1 MTAGFDA
8 RDFGRGVKRRAKE
21 FRRVLRRSIDIND
34 VETTKHFDD
43 VFRRDVNAVI
53 GHLARGYEAVNAVGL
68 HRSADK
74 PPYVEQ
80 AFFLFHE
87 ALNLT
92 FVALRTIRGGSVVA
106 SDGALRQALELA
118 CVAYHIVSDRSGG
131 TLGKFLRQ
139 ELSGPKSISVAKKVY
154 QPIGRLYGSLSNVA
168 VHASVEHV
176 YHSISRPPM
185 SGEVGRIRIGAS
197 FDPVNASRFKLGI
210 IRIERTTVA
219 ILAVIEAG
227 LIDYV
232 EQPRLWRR
240 TESGFEWSED
250 PVIERRLALAEREQ
264 KAIEKPYTMVYPWA
278 AVEDRAEVQ
287 RFLGTTEGPALQDMT
302 RLREL
307 AGTNPRSFILRY
319 LYGAALQDAGDF
331 VSAASEF
338 EEAWSLRHDAH
349 DMWSR
354 LEGIYKSWDESRLES
369 FYQRSMERDPENYVA
384 VHNLGMLYS
393 RLGRNE
399 DALECFR
406 QAHGLKPERFMAA
419 FNGANA
425 LLKLGRYQQAIDL
438 YIDAAQREPDN
449 PAPWHS
455 AGVAHVR
462 MGNLRGAYRAFRRAV
477 VVDAGYLASWA
488 NLAGVC
494 RELGLRRRAVVC
506 ARRAQQLAPGDV
518 RMSALVE
525 ECQAALRRE

>member
-1 MTAGFDA
+1 
-8 RDFGRGVKRRAKE
+8 
-21 FRRVLRRSIDIND
+21 
-34 VETTKHFDD
+34 
-43 VFRRDVNAVI
+43 
-53 GHLARGYEAVNAVGL
+53 
-68 HRSADK
+68 
-74 PPYVEQ
+74 
-80 AFFLFHE
+80 
-87 ALNLT
+87 
-92 FVALRTIRGGSVVA
+92 
-106 SDGALRQALELA
+106 
-118 CVAYHIVSDRSGG
+118 
-131 TLGKFLRQ
+131 
-139 ELSGPKSISVAKKVY
+139 
-154 QPIGRLYGSLSNVA
+154 
-168 VHASVEHV
+168 
-176 YHSISRPPM
+176 M

-287 RFLGTTEGPALQDMT
+287 RFLGTTKGPALQDMT

-369 FYQRSMERDPENYVA
+369 FYRRSMERDPENYVV

-406 QAHGLKPERFMAA
+406 QAHGLKPERFIAA

-425 LLKLGRYQQAIDL
+425 LLNSLWRKSGNRPGPGAIESRTLNGHGDG
-438 YIDAAQREPDN
+438 QETG
-449 PAPWHS
+449 S
-455 AGVAHVR
+455 ATGVAAV
-462 MGNLRGAYRAFRRAV
+462 GDDGGFADECGASILR
-477 VVDAGYLASWA
+477 AS
-488 NLAGVC
+488 
-494 RELGLRRRAVVC
+494 E
-506 ARRAQQLAPGDV
+506 PGPG
-518 RMSALVE
+518 
-525 ECQAALRRE
+525 